1 MNPKISTGSHDIASN
16 RDMRDALGALGNAYG
31 NGNPELSNLT
41 LSMTI
46 VDKGDIIYLTSDG
59 ITDNFDPVVGKFADI
74 FSNEPGNI
82 LKPNANK
89 PRHNNQNV
97 NSNRKNEKSRVPVVT
112 SMKKDS
118 DSLEKVEVP
127 TQMNKRGLEAPS
139 NNTKGVKSN
148 KPVYLR
154 SKTLIEPRRV
164 RTTVMSPEIRI
175 LKSSAGLPLV
185 TGPQRHALTLL
196 RMEDLF
202 LHGINGSLHPC
213 NSAKKLCYLLID
225 FSRMITLARR
235 KMLEQRELFYK
246 CAFDVDGKKKEVEM
260 TRNHHRAARKRV
272 VESSTF
278 KMLPG
283 KLDHASC
290 VAFKVGVYYDTTLKT
305 LSINKSY
312 TETDF

>member
-1 MNPKISTGSHDIASN
+1 M
-16 RDMRDALGALGNAYG
+16 RDMRDALGALGPVDG
-31 NGNPELSNLT
+31 KNPELGNLT
-41 LSMTI
+41 LSMTT
-46 VDKGDIIYLTSDG
+46 VEKGDIVFLTSDG
-59 ITDNFDPVVGKFADI
+59 VTDNFDPVVGKFADV
-74 FSNEPGNI
+74 FSVTESPTNQKENISKPVPSKPRSMKSNNFNVHGRKTEPNRHPTTASHDKKDVPVHSHH
-82 LKPNANK
+82 LKKDPNANTAQTIKNLSK
-89 PRHNNQNV
+89 P
-97 NSNRKNEKSRVPVVT
+97 
-112 SMKKDS
+112 
-118 DSLEKVEVP
+118 
-127 TQMNKRGLEAPS
+127 
-139 NNTKGVKSN
+139 N

-154 SKTLIEPRRV
+154 SKTLIEPRRIKSPI
-164 RTTVMSPEIRI
+164 MSPTPEIRI

-246 CAFDVDGKKKEVEM
+246 VAFDVDGRKKEVELS
-260 TRNHHRAARKRV
+260 RNHHRAARKRT
-272 VESSTF
+272 VESTSF

-290 VAFKVGVYYDTTLKT
+290 VAFKIGGGVHIDPTLKT
-305 LSINKSY
+305 LSITSSYTY
-312 TETDF
+312 TETNF